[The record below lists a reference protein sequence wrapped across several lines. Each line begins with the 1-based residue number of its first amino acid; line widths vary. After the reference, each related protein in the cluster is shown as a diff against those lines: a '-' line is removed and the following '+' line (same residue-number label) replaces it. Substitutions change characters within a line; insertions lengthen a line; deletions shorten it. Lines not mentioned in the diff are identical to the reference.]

1 MWWLPILAVVVAP
14 LAFETFLVTILDP
27 ELRFLQVDCIGTRI
41 ERALDVCAQEHS
53 VVGAWTNI
61 EHAATMPVRGAVAV
75 RLLLILVIDSI
86 EAALEIILVLA
97 PGNTGHHMGAIAP
110 VAPGPDAIR
119 QPGVNAVNDG
129 NVRSKVGY
137 VGVALAGLET
147 SAFEPLL
154 RVLRERRR
162 SVRRQSW

>member
-1 MWWLPILAVVVAP
+1 MWWLPILPVVVAP
-14 LAFETFLVTILDP
+14 LAFETFLVTVLDP
-27 ELRFLQVDCIGTRI
+27 ELRFLQVDRFGACI
-41 ERALDVCAQEHS
+41 ERALDVCAQELS
-53 VVGAWTNI
+53 VVGARADV
-61 EHAATMPVRGAVAV
+61 EHAATMPVRRAVAV

-97 PGNTGHHMGAIAP
+97 PGNTGHHMDAIAP
-110 VAPGPDAIR
+110 IASGLDAIR
-119 QPGVNAVNDG
+119 QPRVDAVNDG
-129 NVRSKVGY
+129 NVRSKVGH

-162 SVRRQSW
+162 SVRHQSW